1 LAVRT
6 TRANSRPVTI
16 ASSPGTMNAARQPA
30 NSVSAP
36 VISAAPAT
44 PMLPYTP
51 LTPSARPERAV
62 LCTTS
67 AVPTG

>member
-1 LAVRT
+1 
-6 TRANSRPVTI
+6 
-16 ASSPGTMNAARQPA
+16 MMKAARQPK
-30 NSVSAP
+30 NWVSAP

-51 LTPSARPERAV
+51 LTPSARPERAA

-67 AVPTG
+67 AVPTGW